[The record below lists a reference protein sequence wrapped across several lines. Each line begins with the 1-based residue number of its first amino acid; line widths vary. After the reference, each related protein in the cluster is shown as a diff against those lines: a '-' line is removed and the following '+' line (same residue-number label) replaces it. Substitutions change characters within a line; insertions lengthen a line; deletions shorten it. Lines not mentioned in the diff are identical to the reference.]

1 MEKGKKTIILKDMEE
16 ADRML
21 ADYGKVFD
29 CVRLVDGEH
38 ASGDKKIQAVYS
50 NIGSVE
56 CSHVVGKIESCKNC
70 VVKKAFESKGSA
82 TKLEL
87 YGDKIFQS
95 TAVYTEIDGKPYV
108 IELVKN
114 FNDDL
119 TSEDISETENM
130 FGHIESYYEKIY
142 IDVLTGCYNRRY
154 FEEKLRDVRIKAG
167 VALLDI
173 DDFKLYNDVYGHDI
187 GDEVLK
193 IIAAEIKDS
202 IRSTDK
208 LIRYGG
214 DEFLLIMPDI
224 KQRVFFDALY
234 KVKAKVGGIELTN
247 YSGIKLSVSVGG
259 VMAEDRT
266 MSEAVSAA
274 DIFMYKAKKE
284 KNVIVTD
291 FDEETF
297 LRRKSN
303 ILIVDD
309 SELNREILASIL
321 KNEFNIIE
329 AGSGEECIE
338 KLKKYGDDL
347 AVVLLDVVMPG
358 MDGFAVLDYMN
369 LNRIIET
376 VPVIMITG
384 DESDET
390 MKRAY
395 DMGVSDFITR
405 PFDMKVVYRR
415 VVNTIQLYSN
425 QRRLIDRL
433 TRQMVEQENDSRVM
447 TGILSHI
454 VEFRNGE
461 SGRHVIMIRKLTEL
475 LLKTLLLKTEEYN
488 LTSQDVNH
496 IINASALHDIGKI
509 AIDEKILNKPGKL
522 TKEEFE
528 VMKTHTIIGSDI
540 LRSLKA
546 YSDEPLLK
554 FADEICRYHH
564 ERWDGKGYPEGLC
577 GNEIPIAAQV
587 VSICDVYDA
596 LVEKR
601 VYKEAYPHETA
612 VKMILGGECGTFNP
626 LLIECFKE
634 IEDDVKELDG
644 QKKLKET
651 ESHKD

>member
-1 MEKGKKTIILKDMEE
+1 M
-16 ADRML
+16 
-21 ADYGKVFD
+21 
-29 CVRLVDGEH
+29 
-38 ASGDKKIQAVYS
+38 
-50 NIGSVE
+50 
-56 CSHVVGKIESCKNC
+56 
-70 VVKKAFESKGSA
+70 
-82 TKLEL
+82 
-87 YGDKIFQS
+87 
-95 TAVYTEIDGKPYV
+95 
-108 IELVKN
+108 
-114 FNDDL
+114 
-119 TSEDISETENM
+119 
-130 FGHIESYYEKIY
+130 
-142 IDVLTGCYNRRY
+142 
-154 FEEKLRDVRIKAG
+154 KAG

-173 DDFKLYNDVYGHDI
+173 DDFKLYNDVYGHDV

-193 IIAAEIKDS
+193 VIAGEIKDS

-224 KQRVFFDALY
+224 KQRVFFDELY
-234 KVKAKVGGIELTN
+234 RVKARVGGIEIAN

-259 VMAEDRT
+259 VMSEGRT
-266 MSEAVSAA
+266 MSEAVSMA

-291 FDEETF
+291 FDEKT
-297 LRRKSN
+297 LLKRKSN
-303 ILIVDD
+303 VLIVDD

-329 AGSGEECIE
+329 AGGGEECVA

-358 MDGFAVLDYMN
+358 MDGFSVLDYMN
-369 LNRIIET
+369 LSRIIET

-415 VVNTIQLYSN
+415 VVNTIQLYAN

-433 TRQMVEQENDSRVM
+433 TRQMVEQENDSKVM
-447 TGILSHI
+447 TSILSHI

-509 AIDEKILNKPGKL
+509 AIDEKIINKPGKL

-528 VMKTHTIIGSDI
+528 TMKAHTVIGSDI
-540 LRSLKA
+540 IRSLKA
-546 YSDEPLLK
+546 YSGEPLLK
-554 FADEICRYHH
+554 FADEMCRYHH
-564 ERWDGKGYPEGLC
+564 ERWDGKGYPEGLK
-577 GNEIPIAAQV
+577 GNEIPISAQI

-601 VYKEAYPHETA
+601 VYKEAYSHEKA
-612 VKMILGGECGTFNP
+612 VEMILGGECGTFNP
-626 LLIECFKE
+626 LLMECFTEVADDIREIEVNKE
-634 IEDDVKELDG
+634 IL
-644 QKKLKET
+644 
-651 ESHKD
+651 

>member
-1 MEKGKKTIILKDMEE
+1 M
-16 ADRML
+16 
-21 ADYGKVFD
+21 
-29 CVRLVDGEH
+29 
-38 ASGDKKIQAVYS
+38 
-50 NIGSVE
+50 
-56 CSHVVGKIESCKNC
+56 
-70 VVKKAFESKGSA
+70 A

-95 TAVYTEIDGKPYV
+95 TAIYAEIDGKPYV
-108 IELVKN
+108 IELIKK
-114 FNDDL
+114 FTDDL
-119 TSEDISETENM
+119 TSEDVSEHESM

-142 IDVLTGCYNRRY
+142 TDVLTGCYNRRY
-154 FEEKLRDVRIKAG
+154 FEEKLRDVPMKAG

-173 DDFKLYNDVYGHDI
+173 DDFKLYNDVYGHDV

-193 IIAAEIKDS
+193 VIAGEIKDS

-224 KQRVFFDALY
+224 KQRVFFDELY
-234 KVKAKVGGIELTN
+234 RVKARVGGIEIAN

-259 VMAEDRT
+259 VMSEGRT
-266 MSEAVSAA
+266 MSEAVSMA

-291 FDEETF
+291 FDEKT
-297 LRRKSN
+297 LLKRKSN
-303 ILIVDD
+303 VLIVDD

-329 AGSGEECIE
+329 AGGGEECVA

-358 MDGFAVLDYMN
+358 MDGFSVLDYMN
-369 LNRIIET
+369 LSRIIET

-415 VVNTIQLYSN
+415 VVNTIQLYAN

-433 TRQMVEQENDSRVM
+433 TRQMVEQENDSKVM
-447 TGILSHI
+447 TSILSHI

-475 LLKTLLLKTEEYN
+475 LLKTLLLKTDEYN

-509 AIDEKILNKPGKL
+509 AIDEKIINKPGKL

-528 VMKTHTIIGSDI
+528 TMKAHTVIGSDI
-540 LRSLKA
+540 IRSLKA
-546 YSDEPLLK
+546 YSGEPLLK

-564 ERWDGKGYPEGLC
+564 ERWDGKGYPEGLK
-577 GNEIPIAAQV
+577 GNEIPISAQI

-601 VYKEAYPHETA
+601 VYKEAYSHEKA
-612 VKMILGGECGTFNP
+612 VEMILGGECGTFNP
-626 LLIECFKE
+626 LLMECFTEVADDIREIEVNKE
-634 IEDDVKELDG
+634 IL
-644 QKKLKET
+644 
-651 ESHKD
+651 

>member
-1 MEKGKKTIILKDMEE
+1 MEKGKTIILKNKEE
-16 ADRML
+16 ADRL
-21 ADYGKVFD
+21 LRDYCKVFD
-29 CVRLVDGEH
+29 CVRLIDGAY
-38 ASGDKKIQAVYS
+38 ASGDEKIYAVYS
-50 NIGSVE
+50 SIGQAE
-56 CSHVVGKIESCKNC
+56 CEHVVGKIESCKNC
-70 VVKKAFESKGSA
+70 VVKRAFESKSSA

-95 TAVYTEIDGKPYV
+95 TAVYAEIDGKPYV
-108 IELVKN
+108 IELIKK
-114 FNDDL
+114 FTDDL
-119 TSEDISETENM
+119 TSEDVPEHESM
-130 FGHIESYYEKIY
+130 LGHIESYYEKIY
-142 IDVLTGCYNRRY
+142 TDVLTGCYNRRY
-154 FEEKLRDVRIKAG
+154 FEEKLRDVPMKAG

-173 DDFKLYNDVYGHDI
+173 DDFKLYNDVYGHDV

-193 IIAAEIKDS
+193 IIAGEIKDS

-224 KQRVFFDALY
+224 KQRVFFDELY
-234 KVKAKVGGIELTN
+234 RVKARVGGIEFAN

-259 VMAEDRT
+259 VMSEGRT
-266 MSEAVSAA
+266 MSEAVSMA

-284 KNVIVTD
+284 KNVVVTD
-291 FDEETF
+291 FDEKT
-297 LRRKSN
+297 LLKRKSN
-303 ILIVDD
+303 VLIVDD

-329 AGSGEECIE
+329 AGGGEECVA

-358 MDGFAVLDYMN
+358 MDGFSVLDYMN
-369 LNRIIET
+369 LSRIIET

-475 LLKTLLLKTEEYN
+475 LLKTLLLKTDEYN
-488 LTSQDVNH
+488 ITSQDVTH

-509 AIDEKILNKPGKL
+509 AIDEKIINKPGKL

-528 VMKTHTIIGSDI
+528 IMKAHTVIGSDI
-540 LRSLKA
+540 IRSLKA
-546 YSDEPLLK
+546 YSGEPLLK

-564 ERWDGKGYPEGLC
+564 ERWDGKGYPEGLK
-577 GNEIPIAAQV
+577 GNEIPISAQI

-601 VYKEAYPHETA
+601 VYKEAYPQEKA
-612 VKMILGGECGTFNP
+612 INMILSGECGIFNP
-626 LLIECFKE
+626 LIVECFTEVADDIREIEGNKE
-634 IEDDVKELDG
+634 IR
-644 QKKLKET
+644 
-651 ESHKD
+651 

>member
-1 MEKGKKTIILKDMEE
+1 MEKGKKTIILNDMEE